1 MRLQPKRVNYRKV
14 QRGKLRGR
22 AQRGTKLNFGQYGL
36 MAEETKLVTASQIE
50 ATRVTIVRSVGH
62 EGRLWI
68 RIFPDKPITRKPL
81 ETRMGKGKG
90 EPDHWVA
97 PVKAGRIM
105 FELGGIGKERATA
118 AFRLASRKLPLKT
131 RIVFPELWRQL

>member
-1 MRLQPKRVNYRKV
+1 MRLQPKRVKYRKV
-14 QRGKLRGR
+14 QKGKLRGR
-22 AQRGTKLNFGQYGL
+22 APRGTKLNFGEYGL
-36 MAEETKLVTASQIE
+36 MAQETKWVTARQIE

-68 RIFPDKPITRKPL
+68 RIFPDKAITRKPL

-97 PVKAGRIM
+97 PVKAGRIL
-105 FELGGIGKERATA
+105 FELGGIGEGRAKE

-131 RIVFPELWRQL
+131 RIISSELWR

>member
-1 MRLQPKRVNYRKV
+1 MRLQPKRVKYRKI
-14 QRGKLRGR
+14 QKGKLRGR
-22 AQRGTKLNFGQYGL
+22 AVRGTKLNFGEYGL
-36 MAEETKLVTASQIE
+36 IALETKRVTARQIE

-68 RIFPDKPITRKPL
+68 RIFPYKSITRKPL

-97 PVKAGRIM
+97 PIKAGRIL
-105 FELGGIGKERATA
+105 FELGGVEKTRAEA
-118 AFRLASRKLPLKT
+118 AFLLASRKLPLKT
-131 RIVFPELWRQL
+131 KIISSELWR

>member
-1 MRLQPKRVNYRKV
+1 MRLQPKRVKYRKS
-14 QRGKLRGR
+14 QKGRLRGR
-22 AQRGTKLNFGQYGL
+22 ALRGTRLNFGEYGL
-36 MAEETKLVTASQIE
+36 VAQENKRITARQIE
-50 ATRVTIVRSVGH
+50 ATRVTIIRSVGH

-68 RIFPDKPITRKPL
+68 RIFPDKAITKKPL

-97 PVKAGRIM
+97 PVKPGRVL
-105 FELGGIGKERATA
+105 FELGGVEEGRAKE

-131 RIVFPELWRQL
+131 KIISSELWR

>member
-1 MRLQPKRVNYRKV
+1 MRLQPKRVKYRKV
-14 QRGKLRGR
+14 QKGKLRGR
-22 AQRGTKLNFGQYGL
+22 ATRGTKLNFGEYGL
-36 MAEETKLVTASQIE
+36 MAQETKWVTARQIE

-68 RIFPDKPITRKPL
+68 RIFPDKAITRKPL

-97 PVKAGRIM
+97 PVKAGRIL
-105 FELGGIGKERATA
+105 FELGGIGEGRAKE

-131 RIVFPELWRQL
+131 RIISSELWR

>member
-1 MRLQPKRVNYRKV
+1 MKLQPKRVKYRKV
-14 QRGKLRGR
+14 QKGKLRGR
-22 AQRGTKLNFGQYGL
+22 AVRGTKLNFGEYGL
-36 MAEETKLVTASQIE
+36 MAQETKRVTARQIE

-68 RIFPDKPITRKPL
+68 RIFPYKSITRKPL

-97 PVKAGRIM
+97 PVKAGRIL
-105 FELGGIGKERATA
+105 FELGGIGKRRAEA

-131 RIVFPELWRQL
+131 KIISSELWR

>member
-1 MRLQPKRVNYRKV
+1 MRLQPKRVKYRKS
-14 QRGKLRGR
+14 QKGRLRGR
-22 AQRGTKLNFGQYGL
+22 ALRGTRLNFGEYGL
-36 MAEETKLVTASQIE
+36 VAQENKRITARQIE
-50 ATRVTIVRSVGH
+50 ATRVTIIRSVGH

-68 RIFPDKPITRKPL
+68 RIFPDKAITKKPL

-97 PVKAGRIM
+97 PVKPGRVL
-105 FELGGIGKERATA
+105 FELGGVEEGKAKE

-131 RIVFPELWRQL
+131 KIISSELWR

>member
-1 MRLQPKRVNYRKV
+1 MRLQPKRVKYRKV
-14 QRGKLRGR
+14 QKGKLRGR
-22 AQRGTKLNFGQYGL
+22 AARGTKLNFGEYGL
-36 MAEETKLVTASQIE
+36 MAQETKWVTASQIE

-68 RIFPDKPITRKPL
+68 RIFPDKAITRKPL

-97 PVKAGRIM
+97 PVKAGRIL
-105 FELGGIGKERATA
+105 FELGGIGEGRAKE

-131 RIVFPELWRQL
+131 RIISSELWR

>member
-1 MRLQPKRVNYRKV
+1 MRLQPKRVKYRKV
-14 QRGKLRGR
+14 QKGKLRGR
-22 AQRGTKLNFGQYGL
+22 AARGTKLNFGEYGL
-36 MAEETKLVTASQIE
+36 MAQETKWVTARQIE

-68 RIFPDKPITRKPL
+68 RIFPDKAITRKPL

-97 PVKAGRIM
+97 PVKAGRIL
-105 FELGGIGKERATA
+105 FELGGIGERRAKV
-118 AFRLASRKLPLKT
+118 AFRLAARKLPLKT
-131 RIVFPELWRQL
+131 RVISSELWR

>member
-1 MRLQPKRVNYRKV
+1 MRLQPKRTKYRKV
-14 QRGKLRGR
+14 QKGKLRGK
-22 AQRGTKLNFGQYGL
+22 AARGTKLSFGEYGL
-36 MAEETKLVTASQIE
+36 MAQETKWVTARQIE

-68 RIFPDKPITRKPL
+68 RIFPDKVITRKPL

-97 PVKAGRIM
+97 PVKAGRIL
-105 FELGGIGKERATA
+105 FELGGIGEGRAKE

-131 RIVFPELWRQL
+131 RIISSELWR

>member
-1 MRLQPKRVNYRKV
+1 MRLQPKRVKYRKV
-14 QRGKLRGR
+14 QKGKLRGR
-22 AQRGTKLNFGQYGL
+22 ALRGTKLNFGEYGL
-36 MAEETKLVTASQIE
+36 MAQETKWVTARQIE

-68 RIFPDKPITRKPL
+68 RIFPDKPITKKPL

-97 PVKAGRIM
+97 PIKAGRIL
-105 FELGGIGKERATA
+105 FELGGIGERRAKA

-131 RIVFPELWRQL
+131 RVISSELWR

>member
-1 MRLQPKRVNYRKV
+1 MRLQPKRVKYRKV
-14 QRGKLRGR
+14 QKGKLRGR
-22 AQRGTKLNFGQYGL
+22 ATRGTKLNFGEYGL
-36 MAEETKLVTASQIE
+36 MAEETKWVTARQIE

-68 RIFPDKPITRKPL
+68 RIFPDKVITRKPL

-97 PVKAGRIM
+97 PVKAGRIL
-105 FELGGIGKERATA
+105 FELGGIGEGRAKE
-118 AFRLASRKLPLKT
+118 AFRLAARKLPLKT
-131 RIVFPELWRQL
+131 RIISSELWR

>member
-1 MRLQPKRVNYRKV
+1 MRLQPKRVKYRKV
-14 QRGKLRGR
+14 QKGKLRGS
-22 AQRGTKLNFGQYGL
+22 AVRGTNLNFGEYGL
-36 MAEETKLVTASQIE
+36 MAQETKWVTARQIE

-68 RIFPDKPITRKPL
+68 RIFPYKSITRKPL

-97 PVKAGRIM
+97 PVKAGRIL
-105 FELGGIGKERATA
+105 FELGGIEKRRATA

-131 RIVFPELWRQL
+131 RIISSELWR

>member
-1 MRLQPKRVNYRKV
+1 MRLQPKRVKYRKV
-14 QRGKLRGR
+14 QKGKLRGK
-22 AQRGTKLNFGQYGL
+22 AARGTKLSFGEYGL
-36 MAEETKLVTASQIE
+36 MAQETKWVTARQIE

-68 RIFPDKPITRKPL
+68 RIFPDKAITRKPL

-97 PVKAGRIM
+97 PVKAGRIL
-105 FELGGIGKERATA
+105 FELGGIGEGRAKE

-131 RIVFPELWRQL
+131 RIISSELWR

>member
-1 MRLQPKRVNYRKV
+1 MRLQPKRVKYRKV
-14 QRGKLRGR
+14 QKGKLRGK
-22 AQRGTKLNFGQYGL
+22 AARGTKLNFGEYGL
-36 MAEETKLVTASQIE
+36 MAEQTKRVTARQIE

-105 FELGGIGKERATA
+105 FELGGIGRTRATE

-131 RIVFPELWRQL
+131 RIISSELWR

>member
-1 MRLQPKRVNYRKV
+1 MRLQPKRVKYRKV
-14 QRGKLRGR
+14 QKGKLRGR
-22 AQRGTKLNFGQYGL
+22 AARGTKLNFGEYGL
-36 MAEETKLVTASQIE
+36 MAQETKWVTARQIE

-68 RIFPDKPITRKPL
+68 RIFPDKAITRKPL

-97 PVKAGRIM
+97 PVKAGRIL
-105 FELGGIGKERATA
+105 FELGGIGERRAKV

-131 RIVFPELWRQL
+131 RIISSELWR

>member
-1 MRLQPKRVNYRKV
+1 MRLQPKRVKYRKV
-14 QRGKLRGR
+14 QKGKLRGR
-22 AQRGTKLNFGQYGL
+22 AARGTKLNFGEYGL
-36 MAEETKLVTASQIE
+36 MAQETKWVTARQIE

-68 RIFPDKPITRKPL
+68 RIFPDKVITRKPL

-97 PVKAGRIM
+97 PVKAGRIL
-105 FELGGIGKERATA
+105 FELGGIGERRAKV

-131 RIVFPELWRQL
+131 RIISSELWR

>member
-1 MRLQPKRVNYRKV
+1 MRLQPKRVKYRKV
-14 QRGKLRGR
+14 QKGKLRGR
-22 AQRGTKLNFGQYGL
+22 AARGTKLNFGEYGL
-36 MAEETKLVTASQIE
+36 MAQETKWVTARQIE

-68 RIFPDKPITRKPL
+68 RIFPDKAITRKPL

-97 PVKAGRIM
+97 PVKAGRIL
-105 FELGGIGKERATA
+105 FELGGIGEGRAKE

-131 RIVFPELWRQL
+131 RIISSELWR

>member
-1 MRLQPKRVNYRKV
+1 MRLQPKRVKYRKV
-14 QRGKLRGR
+14 QKGKLRGR
-22 AQRGTKLNFGQYGL
+22 ALRGTKLNFGEYGL
-36 MAEETKLVTASQIE
+36 MAEETKWVTASQIE

-97 PVKAGRIM
+97 PIKAGRIL
-105 FELGGIGKERATA
+105 FELGGIGERRAKA
-118 AFRLASRKLPLKT
+118 AFRLGSRKLPLKT
-131 RIVFPELWRQL
+131 RIISSELWR

>member
-1 MRLQPKRVNYRKV
+1 MRLQPKRVKYRKS
-14 QRGKLRGR
+14 QKGRLRGR
-22 AQRGTKLNFGQYGL
+22 ALRGTRLNFGEYGL
-36 MAEETKLVTASQIE
+36 VAQENKRITARQIE

-68 RIFPDKPITRKPL
+68 RIFPDKAITKKPL

-97 PVKAGRIM
+97 PVKPGRVL
-105 FELGGIGKERATA
+105 FELGGVEEGRAKE

-131 RIVFPELWRQL
+131 KIISSELWR

>member
-1 MRLQPKRVNYRKV
+1 MKLQPKRVKYRKV
-14 QRGKLRGR
+14 QKGKLRGR
-22 AQRGTKLNFGQYGL
+22 ATRGTKLNFGEYGL
-36 MAEETKLVTASQIE
+36 MAEETKWVTARQIE

-68 RIFPDKPITRKPL
+68 RIFPDKVITRKPL

-97 PVKAGRIM
+97 PVKAGRIL
-105 FELGGIGKERATA
+105 FELGGIGEGRAKE
-118 AFRLASRKLPLKT
+118 AFRLAARKLPLKT
-131 RIVFPELWRQL
+131 RIISSELWR

>member
-1 MRLQPKRVNYRKV
+1 M
-14 QRGKLRGR
+14 
-22 AQRGTKLNFGQYGL
+22 AQ
-36 MAEETKLVTASQIE
+36 ETKWVTARQIE

-68 RIFPDKPITRKPL
+68 RIFPDKAITRKPL

-97 PVKAGRIM
+97 PVKAGRIL
-105 FELGGIGKERATA
+105 FELGGIGEGRAKE

-131 RIVFPELWRQL
+131 RIISSELWR

>member
-1 MRLQPKRVNYRKV
+1 MRLQPKRVKYRKS
-14 QRGKLRGR
+14 QKGRLRGR
-22 AQRGTKLNFGQYGL
+22 ALRGTRLNFGEYGL
-36 MAEETKLVTASQIE
+36 VAQENKRITARQIE

-68 RIFPDKPITRKPL
+68 RIFPDKAITKKPL

-97 PVKAGRIM
+97 PVKPGRVL
-105 FELGGIGKERATA
+105 FELGGVEEGKAKE

-131 RIVFPELWRQL
+131 KIISSELWR

>member
-1 MRLQPKRVNYRKV
+1 MRLQPKRVKYRKV
-14 QRGKLRGR
+14 QKGKLRGR
-22 AQRGTKLNFGQYGL
+22 ATRGTKLNFGEYGL
-36 MAEETKLVTASQIE
+36 MAQETKLVTASQIE

-68 RIFPDKPITRKPL
+68 RIFPYKVMTRKPL

-97 PVKAGRIM
+97 PVKAGRIL
-105 FELGGIGKERATA
+105 FELGGIGERRAKE

-131 RIVFPELWRQL
+131 RIISSELWR

>member
-1 MRLQPKRVNYRKV
+1 MRLQPKRVKYRKV
-14 QRGKLRGR
+14 QKGKLRGR
-22 AQRGTKLNFGQYGL
+22 AQRGTKLNFGEYGL
-36 MAEETKLVTASQIE
+36 IAEETKWVTARQIE

-68 RIFPDKPITRKPL
+68 RIFPDKAITRKPL

-97 PVKAGRIM
+97 PVKAGRIL
-105 FELGGIGKERATA
+105 FELGGIGEGRAKE

-131 RIVFPELWRQL
+131 RIISSELWR

>member
-1 MRLQPKRVNYRKV
+1 MRLQPKRVKYRKI
-14 QRGKLRGR
+14 QKGKLKGR
-22 AQRGTKLNFGQYGL
+22 AQRGTKLNFGEYGL
-36 MAEETKLVTASQIE
+36 MAQETKRVTASQIE

-68 RIFPDKPITRKPL
+68 RIFPYKSITKKPL

-97 PVKAGRIM
+97 PVKAGRIL
-105 FELGGIGKERATA
+105 FELGGIEKRRATA

-131 RIVFPELWRQL
+131 RIISSELWR

>member
-1 MRLQPKRVNYRKV
+1 MRLQPKRVKYRKV
-14 QRGKLRGR
+14 QKGKLRGR
-22 AQRGTKLNFGQYGL
+22 ATRGTKLSFGEYGL
-36 MAEETKLVTASQIE
+36 MAQETKWVTARQIE

-68 RIFPDKPITRKPL
+68 RIFPDKAITRKPL

-97 PVKAGRIM
+97 PVKAGRIL
-105 FELGGIGKERATA
+105 FELGGIGEGRAKE

-131 RIVFPELWRQL
+131 RIISSELWR

>member
-1 MRLQPKRVNYRKV
+1 MRLQPKRVKYRKV
-14 QRGKLRGR
+14 QKGKLRGK
-22 AQRGTKLNFGQYGL
+22 ALRGTKLNFGEYGL
-36 MAEETKLVTASQIE
+36 IAEETKWVTARQIE

-68 RIFPDKPITRKPL
+68 RIFPDKAITRKPL

-97 PVKAGRIM
+97 PVKAGRIL
-105 FELGGIGKERATA
+105 FELGGIGEGRAKE
-118 AFRLASRKLPLKT
+118 AFRLAARKLPLKT
-131 RIVFPELWRQL
+131 RIISSELWR

>member
-1 MRLQPKRVNYRKV
+1 MRLQPKRVKYRKV
-14 QRGKLRGR
+14 QKGKLRGR
-22 AQRGTKLNFGQYGL
+22 ATRGTKLSFGEYGL
-36 MAEETKLVTASQIE
+36 MAQETKWVTARQIE

-68 RIFPDKPITRKPL
+68 RIFPDKVITRKPL

-97 PVKAGRIM
+97 PVKAGRIL
-105 FELGGIGKERATA
+105 FELGGIGEGRAKE

-131 RIVFPELWRQL
+131 RIISSELWR